1 MNTDEFH
8 EGDTSIMSYRGVLI
22 REPELRWPIVI
33 LAAVITTIITLMA
46 AGLHYM
52 AMTQPGN
59 SYSGPRLISALRPGE
74 PEFEQVREQI
84 EIAQLLGA
92 ERVYP
97 FNSLAVDLTATVRN
111 NTGRTISGLE
121 MRGAIIDARNSTVR
135 ERTVMVIPARQT
147 ALEPGEAIGVRV
159 VLESISKGSE
169 RADMLLEVTGVR
181 FD

>member
-1 MNTDEFH
+1 
-8 EGDTSIMSYRGVLI
+8 MSYQAPLLI

-33 LAAVITTIITLMA
+33 LAVVITTIIALVA
-46 AGLHYM
+46 AGLHYV
-52 AMTQPGN
+52 AMTQPVN
-59 SYSGPRLISALRPGE
+59 SYSAPRLSSALRPGE

-84 EIAQLLGA
+84 EIAQLLGT
-92 ERVYP
+92 EQVQP
-97 FNSLAVDLTATVRN
+97 FNTLAINLTATVKN

-121 MRGAIIDARNSTVR
+121 MRGGIVDPQNSTVR

-159 VLESISKGSE
+159 LLESISKDSE
-169 RADMLLEVTGVR
+169 RANVLLEVTGVR

>member
-1 MNTDEFH
+1 
-8 EGDTSIMSYRGVLI
+8 MSYRGPLLV

-33 LAAVITTIITLMA
+33 LAAVITTIIALVA
-46 AGLHYM
+46 AGLHYV
-52 AMTQPGN
+52 AMTQPAN
-59 SYSGPRLISALRPGE
+59 SYSGPRLVSALRPGE

-84 EIAQLLGA
+84 EIAQLLGI
-92 ERVYP
+92 EQVHP

-111 NTGRTISGLE
+111 NTGRTINGLE
-121 MRGAIIDARNSTVR
+121 MRGAIVDSQNSTLR

-159 VLESISKGSE
+159 LLESINKDSE
-169 RADMLLEVTGVR
+169 RADMVLEVTGVR

>member
-1 MNTDEFH
+1 
-8 EGDTSIMSYRGVLI
+8 MSYQGPLLI

-33 LAAVITTIITLMA
+33 LAAIITAIIALMA
-46 AGLHYM
+46 AGLHYA
-52 AMTQPGN
+52 AMTPPVN
-59 SYSGPRLISALRPGE
+59 SYSGPRLVSALRPGE

-84 EIAQLLGA
+84 EIAQLLGT
-92 ERVYP
+92 EQVHP

-121 MRGAIIDARNSTVR
+121 LRGAIVDTQKSTVR
-135 ERTVMVIPARQT
+135 ERTVTVIPARQT

-159 VLESISKGSE
+159 LLESISRDSE
-169 RADMLLEVTGVR
+169 RADMVLEVTGVR

>member
-1 MNTDEFH
+1 
-8 EGDTSIMSYRGVLI
+8 MSYQGPLLV

-33 LAAVITTIITLMA
+33 LAAVITTIIALMA
-46 AGLHYM
+46 AGLHYV
-52 AMTQPGN
+52 ATTEPAN
-59 SYSGPRLISALRPGE
+59 SYSGPRLVSALRPGE

-84 EIAQLLGA
+84 EVAQLLGI
-92 ERVYP
+92 EKVHP
-97 FNSLAVDLTATVRN
+97 FNNLAVDLTATVRN

-121 MRGAIIDARNSTVR
+121 MRGAIIDAQNSTLR

-159 VLESISKGSE
+159 LLESISKDSQ
-169 RADMLLEVTGVR
+169 RADMVLEVTGVR